1 MLEVTEVRP
10 GQLPPR
16 EVVLDA
22 ALSRYEV
29 RRAQRQAVDAAE
41 FAVLQAAGHWADV
54 RAIPA
59 LAVAAGDALAAAV
72 GVLRVARQA
81 EVDGRIG

>member
-1 MLEVTEVRP
+1 MEVTEVRP

-22 ALSRYEV
+22 ALSRFEV

-54 RAIPA
+54 RMIPP
-59 LAVAAGDALAAAV
+59 LAVVAADALAAAV
-72 GVLRVARQA
+72 AALSVARQA
-81 EVDGRIG
+81 EVDGRDL